1 MVNELWLS
9 PVTTWEVMTHASA
22 GRVVL
27 TPDAADWIRQALAAA
42 PAFEAPL
49 SHDIALAVHETG
61 LPHKDPA
68 HRLLV
73 ATAQHLNLTLV
84 TSDDRIVK
92 YANARILAN

>member
-84 TSDDRIVK
+84 TSDDPIVK